1 MLRRTFIVGALA
13 AINLPKRALAQPPAA
28 SSDAIPAST
37 EDARLNAFFEE
48 ASIGQLRLSPET
60 MTYRGMKE
68 RYGEL
73 GDYTES
79 SQHKVMA
86 LLEEQLV
93 RMKRDF
99 NRATLSDNAKL
110 SYDLFEKTVE
120 RGRIN
125 IRWYWQGYAVTS
137 NGGPLDGVPL
147 LMINGHRIDTVADAE
162 AYVARLRAV
171 ERVAGEA
178 SADLDERTAK
188 GFLPPSFI
196 FVRVVSDTQ
205 NQLKG
210 APFDAGPDHPVFAD
224 LKMKLAALKVAPIV
238 KVKLQAAAE
247 AALKGPWR
255 RGYTRYIASLQAM
268 ADKATGRN
276 GVWALPDGAAY
287 YADMLR
293 LQTTTDLT
301 PEQVHQTGLSEVA
314 RLRAEIEQLKSKI
327 GFAGTLEAFFDHVR
341 TDPQFQYAN
350 TAAGKAQCLAD
361 GRKIIADYM
370 TFARTQ
376 FHRLPRLPLEVRAI
390 EPFREKTASAV
401 PTYQPGAP
409 DGSRPGIVYFNLSD
423 MTQVLKPHIP
433 VSCYHEG
440 APGHHFQIART
451 LEQTDLPTFR
461 RNASFTAY
469 TEGWAVYCEK
479 LAKEAG
485 MYQDPYDDLGHLAF
499 ELWRAVRLV
508 VDTGIHAQRW
518 DRDQVVDYMRKNTLN
533 TDRDIRAEVD
543 RYFTHPGQAC
553 AYKIGQLKISSLRQ
567 RAETKL
573 GRTFDIRDF
582 HEAVLAV
589 GSLPLDV
596 LETEIEAYIAR
607 KA

>member
-1 MLRRTFIVGALA
+1 MLRRTFSVSVLA
-13 AINLPKRALAQPPAA
+13 AVMIPKRALAQLSAASPGAIPAA
-28 SSDAIPAST
+28 S
-37 EDARLNAFFEE
+37 EDTRLNDFFEQ
-48 ASIGQLRLSPET
+48 ASLARLRLSPET
-60 MTYRGMKE
+60 MTWRGMKE

-73 GDYTES
+73 GDYTEAF
-79 SQHKVMA
+79 QHKVMA
-86 LLEEQLV
+86 LLNDQLV
-93 RMKRDF
+93 RMKCDF
-99 NRATLSDNAKL
+99 DREKLSDRAKL
-110 SYDLFEKTVE
+110 SYDLFDKTVE
-120 RGRIN
+120 RERTS
-125 IRWYWQGYAVTS
+125 IRWYWQSYAVTS
-137 NGGPLDGVPL
+137 NGGPLDAVPL

-171 ERVAGEA
+171 ERVAGEV

-196 FVRVVSDTQ
+196 FAQVLSDTQ

-224 LKMKLAALKVAPIV
+224 FKMKLVALKTDPAV
-238 KVKLQAAAE
+238 KAKLQAAAE

-255 RGYTRYIASLQAM
+255 HGYKRYIASLQAM
-268 ADKATGRN
+268 ADKASGRN
-276 GVWALPDGAAY
+276 GVWVLPNGAAY

-301 PEQVHQTGLSEVA
+301 PEQVHRTGLSEVA

-327 GFAGTLEAFFDHVR
+327 GFADSLEAFFDHVR
-341 TDPQFQYAN
+341 TDPRFQYPN

-361 GRKIIADYM
+361 GRKIIANYM

-376 FHRLPRLPLEVRAI
+376 FHRLPRLRLEVRAI
-390 EPFREKTASAV
+390 EPFREKSASAV

-409 DGSRPGIVYFNLSD
+409 EGSRPGIVYFNLSD
-423 MTQVLKPHIP
+423 MTQVLKPQIP
-433 VSCYHEG
+433 ASCFHEG
-440 APGHHFQIART
+440 APGHHFQIARA

-485 MYQDPYDDLGHLAF
+485 MYQDPYDDFGRVAF

-518 DRDQVVDYMRKNTLN
+518 NRDQVVDYLRKNTLN
-533 TDRDIRAEVD
+533 TERDIHAEVD

-567 RAETKL
+567 QAEAKL

-582 HEAVLAV
+582 HETVLAA
-589 GSLPLDV
+589 GSLPLDM
-596 LETEIEAYIAR
+596 LETEVRAYIAR